1 MVVMCGVER
10 SRAGLEEAK
19 FAPQKFTIT
28 PIPISTPD
36 LPAIFRK
43 VTAPSGGL
51 RGQGTGL
58 LFTDAESTRI

>member
-1 MVVMCGVER
+1 MER
-10 SRAGLEEAK
+10 SRAGLESAK
-19 FAPQKFTIT
+19 FAPQKFPIT
-28 PIPISTPD
+28 LIPISTPD

>member
-1 MVVMCGVER
+1 MER

-19 FAPQKFTIT
+19 FAPLKFPIP

-36 LPAIFRK
+36 LPAIFGK

-51 RGQGTGL
+51 RGHL
-58 LFTDAESTRI
+58 LFTEAESTRI